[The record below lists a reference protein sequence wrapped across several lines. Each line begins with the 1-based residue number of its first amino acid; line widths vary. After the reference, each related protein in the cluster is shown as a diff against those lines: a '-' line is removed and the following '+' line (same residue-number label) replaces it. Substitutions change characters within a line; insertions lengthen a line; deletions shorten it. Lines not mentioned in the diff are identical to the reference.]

1 MYNKYFGFV
10 ESPFSVTPDPRFFYT
25 NPLYQEALA
34 ILHYGIEA
42 KKGFIVISGEVGTGK
57 TTLLRKLLRNLA
69 GTIHSVFIFNTHID
83 FTGLLQLILRDLGL
97 ATQEKDKL
105 TMIEEL
111 NHYLIEQVNK
121 GHIVS
126 VLIDEAQNLSIEAL
140 EGLRLL
146 SNLET
151 DKEKLLQIVLMGQPE
166 LERKLDQPNLRQLK
180 QRVALHCQLAPL
192 KEKEVGPYIDFR
204 LGAAGYGGEDLFDP
218 GAVEQIAFY
227 SKGIPRLINIICDN
241 ALLNVYGTS
250 QKRVVKEMINEVA
263 DDLRLK
269 VQPEFV
275 NVTVRAIQA
284 PATNPKQEARQPAP
298 ANRLPSRSNRVARV
312 RIGSLFAL
320 LLLAVGTAFWIINLK
335 NFFVALFEH
344 PKAEARLEASSPR
357 SPETIEGANAST
369 FEHPKAGAKLEAS
382 SLPSPE
388 TIEGA
393 NASTKDLLPNEEPQG
408 VNISPKRNP
417 PPTPPR
423 RAKGREYTIKA
434 NDSLSQLA
442 ERYYGS
448 QWRWREIYV
457 ANRESIENPDY
468 IYIGQT
474 IIIPGNTLTSYQN
487 ARQVEWWRESPLQQ

>member
-1 MYNKYFGFV
+1 MYNKYFEFV

-204 LGAAGYGGEDLFDP
+204 LRAAGYGGEDLFDP

-227 SKGIPRLINIICDN
+227 STGIPRLINIICDN

-250 QKRVVKEMINEVA
+250 QKRVAKEMINEVA
-263 DDLRLK
+263 HDLRLK

-320 LLLAVGTAFWIINLK
+320 LLLAVGTAFWIINFK

-344 PKAEARLEASSPR
+344 PKAGARLEASSLR
-357 SPETIEGANAST
+357 SPETIEGANA
-369 FEHPKAGAKLEAS
+369 A
-382 SLPSPE
+382 
-388 TIEGA
+388 
-393 NASTKDLLPNEEPQG
+393 TKDLLPNEEPQG

-474 IIIPGNTLTSYQN
+474 IIIPGNTPTSHQN